1 MTKYQEVCAAGCWF
15 LMPFLEGNPIV
26 FDFLL
31 FVNCVELS
39 VLWDSWVLVMVFCW
53 CWLAVWVVC
62 KPTLVV
68 LSSSI
73 SQWFASTQPPVF
85 TAPCQWSPHQFHC
98 LLCFL
103 PVPTPPL
110 SLSSASGH
118 PTTFIVY
125 LPVTTPPL
133 PQSVASDVAHIKTKQ
148 IKHSQTRKKHN
159 KKTKSDITHNET
171 HSHNSC
177 VLGYWVEQQ
186 ICWRSDF
193 SCSFLEFFFKL

>member
-26 FDFLL
+26 FDILL

-85 TAPCQWSPHQFHC
+85 TAP
-98 LLCFL
+98 L
-103 PVPTPPL
+103 PVITPPI
-110 SLSSASGH
+110 SLPPLLLASSH
-118 PTTFIVY
+118 PTTFTVICQWPPHHFHC
-125 LPVTTPPL
+125 LFATDHPTTSTVFCQWCGTHQDKTNQT
-133 PQSVASDVAHIKTKQ
+133 QSNQKKT
-148 IKHSQTRKKHN
+148 T
-159 KKTKSDITHNET
+159 KTKSDITHNET